1 MEPGKGAAEPHA
13 GEVLHTSGG
22 FRIVRCE
29 TCAFVH
35 ATPVPTRAEMER
47 LYRHEYYATEKP
59 LYIARYLEDREWWDL
74 VNDDRLDDIEAVTG
88 ATGRLLDVGSGPG
101 LLLERA
107 QARGWQ
113 VLGIEPSAQ
122 AAAHSRANGLE
133 VVEEFLDERLAATLG
148 SFDAIHAAALL
159 EHLPDPAGMLRL
171 VRSLLRPGGA
181 LVLVV
186 PNDENPYQHAAVH
199 GGALPPWWIA
209 PPHHLNYFTPA
220 SLAALVRRCGLEVV
234 DVATSFPID
243 QFLLMGDCY
252 VGDDALGR
260 AIHGRRVAF
269 ELALKAAGKNGLRR
283 DLYRAQA
290 ELGIGREACVVA
302 RRPERTA

>member
-1 MEPGKGAAEPHA
+1 VEPGKGAAEQHA
-13 GEVLHTSGG
+13 GEVLHTSGD

-29 TCAFVH
+29 ACGFVH
-35 ATPVPTRAEMER
+35 ATPVPTREQMER

-59 LYIARYLEDREWWDL
+59 LYIERYLEDHEWWDL
-74 VNDDRLDDIEAVTG
+74 VHDDRLDDIEAVTG

-107 QARGWQ
+107 RARGWD
-113 VLGIEPSAQ
+113 VVGVEPSAQ
-122 AAAHSRANGLE
+122 AAAHARALGLE
-133 VVEEFLDERLAATLG
+133 VVEEFLEERLAAALG
-148 SFDAIHAAALL
+148 SFDAVHAAVLL
-159 EHLPDPAGMLRL
+159 EHLPDPAAMVRL
-171 VRSLLRPGGA
+171 MRTLLRPGGA

-186 PNDENPYQHAAVH
+186 PNDESPYQHAAVH
-199 GGALPPWWIA
+199 DGALRPWWIA

-220 SLAALVRRCGLEVV
+220 SLAALVRRTGFTVV
-234 DVATSFPID
+234 DVSTSFPID
-243 QFLLMGDCY
+243 QFLLMGDRY

-260 AIHGRRVAF
+260 AMHGRRMAF

-302 RRPERTA
+302 RRPEIPA